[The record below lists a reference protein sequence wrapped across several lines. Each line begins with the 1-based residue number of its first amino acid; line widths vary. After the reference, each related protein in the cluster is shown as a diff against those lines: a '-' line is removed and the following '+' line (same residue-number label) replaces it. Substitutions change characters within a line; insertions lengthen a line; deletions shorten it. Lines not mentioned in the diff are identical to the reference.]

1 MATVQQPQR
10 SMDVDKLIELLQEK
24 KMLNKIIGKRPGV
37 PKLPAQLYLRL
48 VLASVAT
55 EKDMSAC
62 ISTAL
67 ETYTMRN
74 FDKHFAELKIKAA
87 AIGKTPEEFL
97 IDIVCE
103 RLG

>member
-1 MATVQQPQR
+1 MWDIEELIKQLQ
-10 SMDVDKLIELLQEK
+10 DKGVLD
-24 KMLNKIIGKRPGV
+24 KIVGKRPGV

-48 VLASVAT
+48 IVASIAT

-74 FDKHFAELKIKAA
+74 ENKHFDEIRLKAA
-87 AIGKTPEEFL
+87 ACGKTVEEF
-97 IDIVCE
+97 IAWEVGE
-103 RLG
+103 RLNKRNISDD